1 MAELSHHLGYEKG
14 NRSKKGVHRTNN
26 RNGFSSKTVNC
37 KNDNIRLKIP
47 RDRNAS
53 LENKLIGKYEKNLD
67 VSKSKFFR
75 FLHQEC
81 HMKILLT
88 Q

>member
-1 MAELSHHLGYEKG
+1 MH
-14 NRSKKGVHRTNN
+14 RSNK
-26 RNGFSSKTVNC
+26 RNGFSVKTVNY

-47 RDRNAS
+47 RDRNGTF
-53 LENKLIGKYEKNLD
+53 ENKLIGKYEKNLGD
-67 VSKSKFFR
+67 TEEQCFR